1 MYSGEYDVCDV
12 TLSVYLHTGQAR
24 KICLGHGGN
33 RIVNVRFPRTVARH
47 IFQACPLWIYTQSN
61 ITNISPIKNVSQ
73 NKIFSPLC
81 LIKAVHNHITKEKAI
96 NHELVVAST

>member
-1 MYSGEYDVCDV
+1 VD
-12 TLSVYLHTGQAR
+12 
-24 KICLGHGGN
+24 ICTPGKLEKYALATVG
-33 RIVNVRFPRTVARH
+33 IESYVRFPRTVARH

>member
-12 TLSVYLHTGQAR
+12 TQSVYLHTGQAR

-33 RIVNVRFPRTVARH
+33 RIVCSIPTYSG
-47 IFQACPLWIYTQSN
+47 QAYFSSFPLWIYTQSN
-61 ITNISPIKNVSQ
+61 ITNISLIKNVSQ
-73 NKIFSPLC
+73 IKIFSPLC